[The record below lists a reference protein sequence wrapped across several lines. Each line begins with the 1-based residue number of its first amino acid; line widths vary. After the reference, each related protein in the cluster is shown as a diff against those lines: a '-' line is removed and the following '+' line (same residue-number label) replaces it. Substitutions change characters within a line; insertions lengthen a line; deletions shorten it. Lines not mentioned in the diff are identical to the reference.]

1 VLKRFWN
8 WLTGNSK
15 VDLNLTIEIK
25 DLDKISSLLVKLNQR
40 PVIIDKS
47 ANTSS
52 MQTIAEVEDEEIVTK
67 KRKRKKLNND
77 PVSAKDAAQMFASG
91 GIEKAVDKTS
101 KDIVSQSQ
109 GNSTDDK
116 LTFLKKNSKGS

>member
-25 DLDKISSLLVKLNQR
+25 DLDKISSLLVKLNQHS
-40 PVIIDKS
+40 VIIDKS

-52 MQTIAEVEDEEIVTK
+52 MPTVSEVEDEEILMK
-67 KRKRKKLNND
+67 KRRRKKLNND